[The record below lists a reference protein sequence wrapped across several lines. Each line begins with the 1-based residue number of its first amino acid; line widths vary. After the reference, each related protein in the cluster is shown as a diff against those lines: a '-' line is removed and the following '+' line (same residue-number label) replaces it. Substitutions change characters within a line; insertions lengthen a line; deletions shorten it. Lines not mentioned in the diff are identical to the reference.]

1 MSYSLEAQQRPDGA
15 KPNAL
20 RREGLIPANLYGHD
34 GAQSVQFVLNE
45 KDLIILLRKVTV
57 NETPIEVNIP
67 HLSWKGTAVIREI
80 QSHPW
85 KRTLNHLSFFA
96 VKAA

>member
-1 MSYSLEAQQRPDGA
+1 MSFTLEAQPRPEGT

-20 RREGLIPANLYGHD
+20 RREGLIPANLYGHN
-34 GAQSVQFVLNE
+34 GAESVTFALNE
-45 KDLIILLRKVTV
+45 KELIILLRKVTV

-67 HLSWKGTAVIREI
+67 HLSWKGTAVIKEI

-85 KRTLNHLSFFA
+85 KRTLNHLSFLA